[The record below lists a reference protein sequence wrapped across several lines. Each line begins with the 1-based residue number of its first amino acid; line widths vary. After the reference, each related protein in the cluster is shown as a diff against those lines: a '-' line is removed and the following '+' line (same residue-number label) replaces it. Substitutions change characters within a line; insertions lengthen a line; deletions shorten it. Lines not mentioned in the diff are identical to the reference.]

1 MMTDRAARP
10 QSIEVA
16 QGRAKPRKVAQKFG
30 ARPARLHTPFITF
43 IRGVVAQAPREPEG
57 VARLKSRRESPA
69 HGALAVTSPEVRP

>member
-30 ARPARLHTPFITF
+30 ARPARLHTPFI
-43 IRGVVAQAPREPEG
+43 RGVVAQAPREPEG